1 LLLDISKLLSKYRR
15 KARRTAEARGG
26 RAALAGGGASREG
39 SVSVGQCIAL
49 LEAEVEWKLTSTLII
64 FLARPRFE
72 SSDPPY

>member
-1 LLLDISKLLSKYRR
+1 MLLDISKLLSKYRR

-49 LEAEVEWKLTSTLII
+49 LEAEVERKLTSALII
-64 FLARPRFE
+64 FLACPRFE
-72 SSDPPY
+72 SSDPP